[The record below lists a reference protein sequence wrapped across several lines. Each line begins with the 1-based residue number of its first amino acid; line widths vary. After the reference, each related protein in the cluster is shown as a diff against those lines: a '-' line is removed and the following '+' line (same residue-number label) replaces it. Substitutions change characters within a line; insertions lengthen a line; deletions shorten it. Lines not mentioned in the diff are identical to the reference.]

1 VRGSAARIARTPTT
15 CREARPART
24 IPPLLRLQRY
34 LLGELL
40 AAFGLV
46 LLILTGVFLTASLLQ
61 ILQKYPETSMLAL
74 LHAVPVFVGLVLP
87 VAVPMAF
94 LMACLL
100 SYGRFSDDNEFLALR
115 MGGLS
120 PRHAVAPAICAAAAV
135 SAFTLALS
143 TDINPSLNSAKKSV
157 LRVQV
162 AQQIGRMRTSVG
174 AGNVRIG
181 DMEMSW
187 SGRRDEWFLDTVIT
201 WTTKKQTENS
211 AEPERSTSRATA
223 RESTL
228 ALTDET
234 PARLAVTLVDGV
246 TSDAG
251 DGGYTEGRAKRQRIY
266 IDLDDERAGR
276 KSTDEMRSSE
286 IYYRLA
292 RLEPLLGRQRQSKE
306 WRTWRDFSREYW
318 KRVALGLSPLA
329 FGLLGVPIGLFA
341 RRGSWAM
348 LLVIALCLALPV
360 YYPLLLWGENL
371 ARMDVLPPSVALN
384 LPNIVLGA
392 TGLVLIRRLV
402 TR

>member
-1 VRGSAARIARTPTT
+1 M
-15 CREARPART
+15 
-24 IPPLLRLQRY
+24 LRLQRY

-74 LHAVPVFVGLVLP
+74 LHALPVLAGLVLP
-87 VAVPMAF
+87 VAVPLAF

-100 SYGRFSDDNEFLALR
+100 SYGRFSDDNEFLALQ

-135 SAFTLALS
+135 SVFTLALCME
-143 TDINPSLNSAKKSV
+143 INPALNSAKKSA

-162 AQQIGRMRTSVG
+162 AEQIGRMRTSVG
-174 AGNVRIG
+174 AGNIRIG

-201 WTTKKQTENS
+201 WTTKKPTTDS
-211 AEPERSTSRATA
+211 SDPERSTSRATA

-228 ALTDET
+228 GLTDET
-234 PARLAVTLVDGV
+234 PSRLAVTLVDGV

-266 IDLDDERAGR
+266 IDLSDDRAGTKR
-276 KSTDEMRSSE
+276 DDEMRSAE
-286 IYYRLA
+286 IYYRMA
-292 RLEPLLGRQRQSKE
+292 RLEPLLGKQRQSKA
-306 WRTWRDFSREYW
+306 WSTWRDYSREYW
-318 KRVALGLSPLA
+318 RRVALGLSPLA
-329 FGLLGVPIGLFA
+329 FGLLGVPIGLLA

-384 LPNIVLGA
+384 LPNLVLGGV
-392 TGLVLIRRLV
+392 GLFLIRRLV